1 MTPESRQDSWDQ
13 IYTQICSLQILEII
27 SNFVKCFVGAYFEIY
42 VSKTSHFICLSQDKD
57 RAPPKRAKK
66 EDPHELKTTEAPQSS
81 SALFF
86 QYNTQLGPVR
96 RIS

>member
-1 MTPESRQDSWDQ
+1 MFNVYKYVDCNLPKDIFSNG
-13 IYTQICSLQILEII
+13 YSLDISKNLCYIL
-27 SNFVKCFVGAYFEIY
+27 
-42 VSKTSHFICLSQDKD
+42 LSQDKD

-96 RIS
+96 MKS